1 MVITGLDVIL
11 VVIVLISALL
21 AMTRGFSRELFTIVS
36 WGAAGAA
43 ALFAYVRLREPFH
56 AEFSFEPEIIGTA
69 LLVGGVFIITL
80 IIVSLITMRISDS
93 LMESR
98 AGALDR
104 TLGFIYGALRG
115 LLLVV
120 VAYFLYSS
128 VVPLQNQPEWMANA
142 RARPLLDNVGD
153 KVIALIPEDIE
164 ILVRDALNRP
174 DDTDEGAVSDAPAD
188 SPS

>member
-1 MVITGLDVIL
+1 
-11 VVIVLISALL
+11 
-21 AMTRGFSRELFTIVS
+21 
-36 WGAAGAA
+36 
-43 ALFAYVRLREPFH
+43 
-56 AEFSFEPEIIGTA
+56 
-69 LLVGGVFIITL
+69 VFIITL

-93 LMESR
+93 LVESR